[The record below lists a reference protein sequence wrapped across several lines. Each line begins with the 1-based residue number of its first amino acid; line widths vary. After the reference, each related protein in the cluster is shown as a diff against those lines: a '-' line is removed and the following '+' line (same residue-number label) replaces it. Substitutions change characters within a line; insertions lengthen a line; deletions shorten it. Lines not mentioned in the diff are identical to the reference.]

1 MVKVLN
7 FEEVQH
13 FLNKL
18 GTTEFIANGEKF
30 DISDP
35 SQPSGIMN
43 VVDLLADAFPD
54 NWSFEECIRSLNMLA
69 PWSCM
74 VNYQSRRISVWVDD
88 NQLQNLREF
97 LQELQ
102 TEIKT
107 YIQTKG
113 RSYAMVIVKNMFGI
127 QSVEDAEGIDNLILL
142 LHILGE
148 YAKTVSNGVF

>member
-1 MVKVLN
+1 MLKVLN
-7 FEEVQH
+7 FEEVQY

-18 GTTEFIANGEKF
+18 GTTEFIVNGEKF

-43 VVDLLADAFPD
+43 VVDLLAGAFPD

-113 RSYAMVIVKNMFGI
+113 RSYAMVVVKNMFGI

-148 YAKTVSNGVF
+148 YAKTVSQ

>member
-1 MVKVLN
+1 MMKVLN

-35 SQPSGIMN
+35 SQPLGIMN
-43 VVDLLADAFPD
+43 VVDLLAGAFPD

-107 YIQTKG
+107 YIQTNG
-113 RSYAMVIVKNMFGI
+113 RSYAMVVVKNMFGI

-148 YAKTVSNGVF
+148 YAKTVSQ

>member
-1 MVKVLN
+1 MLKVLN

-43 VVDLLADAFPD
+43 VVDLLTGAFPD

-113 RSYAMVIVKNMFGI
+113 RSYAMVVVKNMFGI

-148 YAKTVSNGVF
+148 YAKTVSQ

>member
-1 MVKVLN
+1 MKVLN

-43 VVDLLADAFPD
+43 VVDLLAGAFPD
-54 NWSFEECIRSLNMLA
+54 NWSLEECIRSLNMLA

-102 TEIKT
+102 TEIMT

-148 YAKTVSNGVF
+148 YSKTVSQ

>member
-1 MVKVLN
+1 MLKVLN

-18 GTTEFIANGEKF
+18 GTTEFIVNGEKF

-43 VVDLLADAFPD
+43 VVDLLAGAFPD

-102 TEIKT
+102 TEIIT

-142 LHILGE
+142 LHILEE
-148 YAKTVSNGVF
+148 YAKTVSQ

>member
-1 MVKVLN
+1 MLKVLN
-7 FEEVQH
+7 FEEVQY

-18 GTTEFIANGEKF
+18 GTTEFIVNGEKF

-107 YIQTKG
+107 YIQTNG
-113 RSYAMVIVKNMFGI
+113 RSYAMVVVKNMFGI

-148 YAKTVSNGVF
+148 YAKTVSQ

>member
-1 MVKVLN
+1 MLKVLN

-18 GTTEFIANGEKF
+18 GTTEFIVNGEKF

-43 VVDLLADAFPD
+43 VVDLLAGAFPD

-74 VNYQSRRISVWVDD
+74 VNYQSRGILVWVDD

-102 TEIKT
+102 TEIMT

-148 YAKTVSNGVF
+148 YAKTVSQ

>member
-1 MVKVLN
+1 MLKVLN

-18 GTTEFIANGEKF
+18 GTTEFIVNGEKF

-43 VVDLLADAFPD
+43 VVDLLAGAFPD
-54 NWSFEECIRSLNMLA
+54 NWSFEECIRSLNILA
-69 PWSCM
+69 PRSCM

-107 YIQTKG
+107 YIQTNG
-113 RSYAMVIVKNMFGI
+113 RSYAMVVVKNMFGI

-148 YAKTVSNGVF
+148 YVKTVSQ

>member
-1 MVKVLN
+1 MLKVLN

-18 GTTEFIANGEKF
+18 GTTEFIVNGEKF

-43 VVDLLADAFPD
+43 VVDLLAGAFPD

-102 TEIKT
+102 TEIMT
-107 YIQTKG
+107 YTQTKG

-148 YAKTVSNGVF
+148 YAKTVSQ

>member
-43 VVDLLADAFPD
+43 VVDLLAGAFPD

-102 TEIKT
+102 TEIMT

-113 RSYAMVIVKNMFGI
+113 RSYAIFIVKNMFGI

-148 YAKTVSNGVF
+148 YAKTVSQ

>member
-43 VVDLLADAFPD
+43 VVDLLTGAFPD

-97 LQELQ
+97 LQGLQ
-102 TEIKT
+102 TEIMA

-148 YAKTVSNGVF
+148 YAKTVSQ

>member
-1 MVKVLN
+1 MKVLN

-43 VVDLLADAFPD
+43 VVDLLAGAFPD

-107 YIQTKG
+107 YIQTNG
-113 RSYAMVIVKNMFGI
+113 RSYAMVVVKNMFGI

-148 YAKTVSNGVF
+148 YAKTVSQ

>member
-1 MVKVLN
+1 MKVLN
-7 FEEVQH
+7 IEEVQH
-13 FLNKL
+13 FLNEL
-18 GTTEFIANGEKF
+18 GTTEFIVNGEKF

-43 VVDLLADAFPD
+43 VVDLLAGAFPD

-88 NQLQNLREF
+88 NQLQDLREF

-102 TEIKT
+102 TEIMT

-148 YAKTVSNGVF
+148 YAKTVSQ

>member
-1 MVKVLN
+1 MLKVLN

-18 GTTEFIANGEKF
+18 GTTEFIVNREKF

-43 VVDLLADAFPD
+43 VVDLLAGAFPD
-54 NWSFEECIRSLNMLA
+54 NWSFEECIRSLNVLA
-69 PWSCM
+69 PWSFM
-74 VNYQSRRISVWVDD
+74 VNYQSRRISIWVDD

-102 TEIKT
+102 TEIMA

-127 QSVEDAEGIDNLILL
+127 QSVEDAERIDNLILL
-142 LHILGE
+142 LYILGK
-148 YAKTVSNGVF
+148 YAKTVSQ

>member
-1 MVKVLN
+1 MLKVLN

-18 GTTEFIANGEKF
+18 GTTEFIVNGEKF

-35 SQPSGIMN
+35 GQPSGIMN
-43 VVDLLADAFPD
+43 VVDLLAGAFPD

-102 TEIKT
+102 TEIMT

-148 YAKTVSNGVF
+148 YAKTVSQ

>member
-43 VVDLLADAFPD
+43 VVDLLTGAFPD

-113 RSYAMVIVKNMFGI
+113 RSYAMVVVKNMFGI

-148 YAKTVSNGVF
+148 YAKTVSQ

>member
-1 MVKVLN
+1 MKVLN

-13 FLNKL
+13 FLNEL

-43 VVDLLADAFPD
+43 VVDLLAGAFPD
-54 NWSFEECIRSLNMLA
+54 NWSFEECIRSLNVLA

-102 TEIKT
+102 TEIMT

-148 YAKTVSNGVF
+148 YAKTVSQ

>member
-1 MVKVLN
+1 MLKVLN
-7 FEEVQH
+7 FDEVQH

-18 GTTEFIANGEKF
+18 GTTEFIVNGEKF

-43 VVDLLADAFPD
+43 VVDLLAGAFPD

-102 TEIKT
+102 TEIMT
-107 YIQTKG
+107 YIETKG
-113 RSYAMVIVKNMFGI
+113 RSYGIVIVKKIFGI
-127 QSVEDAEGIDNLILL
+127 QR
-142 LHILGE
+142 
-148 YAKTVSNGVF
+148 

>member
-1 MVKVLN
+1 MKVLN

-43 VVDLLADAFPD
+43 VVDLLAGAFPD
-54 NWSFEECIRSLNMLA
+54 NWSFEECIRSLNILA

-107 YIQTKG
+107 YIQTNG
-113 RSYAMVIVKNMFGI
+113 RSYAMVVVKNMFGI

-148 YAKTVSNGVF
+148 YAKTVSQ

>member
-1 MVKVLN
+1 MLKVLN

-18 GTTEFIANGEKF
+18 GTTEFIVNGEKF

-43 VVDLLADAFPD
+43 VVDLLAGAFPD

-74 VNYQSRRISVWVDD
+74 VNYQSRRISIWVDED
-88 NQLQNLREF
+88 QLQNFREF

-102 TEIKT
+102 TEIIA

-113 RSYAMVIVKNMFGI
+113 MSYAMIIVKNMFDI
-127 QSVEDAEGIDNLILL
+127 QSVEDAEGIDNLVLL

-148 YAKTVSNGVF
+148 YAKTVSQ

>member
-1 MVKVLN
+1 MMKVLN

-43 VVDLLADAFPD
+43 VVDLLAGAFPD
-54 NWSFEECIRSLNMLA
+54 NWSFEECIRSLNILA
-69 PWSCM
+69 PRSCM

-107 YIQTKG
+107 YIQTNG
-113 RSYAMVIVKNMFGI
+113 RSYAMVVVKNMFGI

-148 YAKTVSNGVF
+148 YAKTVSQ

>member
-1 MVKVLN
+1 MKVLN

-43 VVDLLADAFPD
+43 VVDLLAGAFPD
-54 NWSFEECIRSLNMLA
+54 NWSFEECIRSLNVLA

-88 NQLQNLREF
+88 NQLQSLREF

-148 YAKTVSNGVF
+148 YAKTVSQ

>member
-148 YAKTVSNGVF
+148 YAKTVSQ

>member
-1 MVKVLN
+1 MMKVLN

-43 VVDLLADAFPD
+43 VVDLLVGAFPD
-54 NWSFEECIRSLNMLA
+54 NWFFEECIRSLNMLA

-113 RSYAMVIVKNMFGI
+113 RSYAMVVVKNMFGI

-148 YAKTVSNGVF
+148 YAKTVSQ

>member
-1 MVKVLN
+1 MLKVLN
-7 FEEVQH
+7 FEEVQY

-18 GTTEFIANGEKF
+18 GTTEFIVNGEKF

-43 VVDLLADAFPD
+43 VVDLLAGAFPD
-54 NWSFEECIRSLNMLA
+54 NWSFEECIRSLNILA
-69 PWSCM
+69 PRSCM
-74 VNYQSRRISVWVDD
+74 VNYQSRRISVWIDD

-107 YIQTKG
+107 YIQTNG
-113 RSYAMVIVKNMFGI
+113 RSYAMVVVKNMFGI

-148 YAKTVSNGVF
+148 YVKTVSQ

>member
-1 MVKVLN
+1 MKVLN
-7 FEEVQH
+7 IEEVQH

-43 VVDLLADAFPD
+43 VVDLLAGAFPD

-113 RSYAMVIVKNMFGI
+113 RSYAMVVVKNMFGI

-148 YAKTVSNGVF
+148 YAKTVSQ

>member
-1 MVKVLN
+1 MKVLN

-43 VVDLLADAFPD
+43 VVDLLAGAFPD
-54 NWSFEECIRSLNMLA
+54 NWSFEECIRSLNVLA

-107 YIQTKG
+107 YIQTNG

-148 YAKTVSNGVF
+148 YAKTVSQ

>member
-1 MVKVLN
+1 MLKVLN

-43 VVDLLADAFPD
+43 VVDLLAGAFPD

-107 YIQTKG
+107 YIQTNG

-148 YAKTVSNGVF
+148 YAKTVSQ

>member
-7 FEEVQH
+7 IEEVQH

-43 VVDLLADAFPD
+43 VVDLLAGAFPD

-127 QSVEDAEGIDNLILL
+127 QSVEDADGIDNLILL

-148 YAKTVSNGVF
+148 YAKTVSQ

>member
-1 MVKVLN
+1 MLKVLN

-13 FLNKL
+13 FLNKW
-18 GTTEFIANGEKF
+18 GTTEFIVNGEKF

-43 VVDLLADAFPD
+43 VVDLLAGAFPD

-102 TEIKT
+102 TEIMT

-148 YAKTVSNGVF
+148 YAKTVSQ

>member
-1 MVKVLN
+1 MLKVLN
-7 FEEVQH
+7 FKEVQH

-18 GTTEFIANGEKF
+18 GTTEFIVNGEKF

-43 VVDLLADAFPD
+43 VVDLLAGAFPD

-74 VNYQSRRISVWVDD
+74 VNYQPRRISVWVDG

-113 RSYAMVIVKNMFGI
+113 RSYAMVVVKNMFGI

-148 YAKTVSNGVF
+148 YAKTVSQ

>member
-1 MVKVLN
+1 MMKVLN

-43 VVDLLADAFPD
+43 VVDLLAGAFPD
-54 NWSFEECIRSLNMLA
+54 NWSFEECIRSLNVLA

-102 TEIKT
+102 TEIMT

-148 YAKTVSNGVF
+148 YAKTVSQ

>member
-1 MVKVLN
+1 MKVLN
-7 FEEVQH
+7 IEEVQH

-43 VVDLLADAFPD
+43 VVDLLAGAFPD

-102 TEIKT
+102 TEIMT

-113 RSYAMVIVKNMFGI
+113 RSYAMVVVKNMFGI

-148 YAKTVSNGVF
+148 YAKTVSQ

>member
-1 MVKVLN
+1 MLKVLN
-7 FEEVQH
+7 FEEVQY

-18 GTTEFIANGEKF
+18 GTTEFIVNGEKF

-43 VVDLLADAFPD
+43 VVDLLAGAFPD

-148 YAKTVSNGVF
+148 YAKTVSQ

>member
-1 MVKVLN
+1 MKVLN

-18 GTTEFIANGEKF
+18 GTTEFIVNGEKF

-43 VVDLLADAFPD
+43 VVDLLAGAFPD

-88 NQLQNLREF
+88 NQLQNLGEF

-113 RSYAMVIVKNMFGI
+113 RSYAMVVVKNMFGI

-148 YAKTVSNGVF
+148 YAKTVSQ

>member
-1 MVKVLN
+1 MLKVLN

-18 GTTEFIANGEKF
+18 GTTEFIVNGEKF

-43 VVDLLADAFPD
+43 VVDLLAGAFPD

-74 VNYQSRRISVWVDD
+74 INYQSRRISVWVDD

-102 TEIKT
+102 TEIMT

-148 YAKTVSNGVF
+148 YAKTVSQ